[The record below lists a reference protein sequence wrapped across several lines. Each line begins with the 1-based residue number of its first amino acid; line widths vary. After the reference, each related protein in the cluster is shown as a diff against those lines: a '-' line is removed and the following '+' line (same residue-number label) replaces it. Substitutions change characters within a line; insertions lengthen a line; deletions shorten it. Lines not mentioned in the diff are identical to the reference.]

1 MSNRGKYRAKSS
13 KINLLLVPVFTP
25 LSNYEQSVRA
35 ELEIKV
41 KTAFYSAG
49 MALIQLKQE
58 RLYRNTHLSFEE
70 FCLDVFSF
78 SSDYAYLKMAAAKI
92 YENLMVRL
100 PSFEGKP
107 TNGRDLPLPTRQRQ
121 LRPIVKAKLDGNA
134 QVEVWAMAISLAEGK
149 VPTSQI
155 VLRAV
160 QLYLAKDNLTNNP
173 FIIGE
178 ICRILSRG
186 NSQLKGM
193 AQCWCIVDQ
202 VHSSSCTVNTWSNE
216 IEVPIENLESLKFNP
231 EQDQSIENIG
241 IRMTR
246 LHETGS
252 LDDAA
257 VWVLSGLA
265 KLDRPYLTTL
275 EEKLL
280 QVIEEEYGLI
290 D

>member
-1 MSNRGKYRAKSS
+1 VSNRGKYRAAKSS
-13 KINLLLVPVFTP
+13 NINLPLVPVFTP
-25 LSNYEQSVRA
+25 LSQDEQTIRA
-35 ELEIKV
+35 ELEAKV

-78 SSDYAYLKMAAAKI
+78 SSDYAYLKMAAARI
-92 YENLMVRL
+92 YENLMLGL
-100 PSFEGKP
+100 PSLANQP
-107 TNGRDLPLPTRQRQ
+107 TIGRHLPLPTRQRQ
-121 LRPIVKAKLDGNA
+121 LRPIVKAKLDPNA
-134 QVEVWAMAISLAEGK
+134 QVEVWTMAIALAGGK

-160 QLYLAKDNLTNNP
+160 QLYLAQNNLTDNP
-173 FIIGE
+173 FSIGE
-178 ICRILSRG
+178 ICRIVSKG

-193 AQCWCIVDQ
+193 AKCWCIVDQ

-241 IRMTR
+241 VRMTR
-246 LHETGS
+246 LHEAGS

-280 QVIEEEYGLI
+280 QVIEEEYGL
-290 D
+290 